1 MAPFTKI
8 ALAIEAI
15 RFSQRLDAGAK
26 QDTESGSETSSQ
38 RRKLLTTAASWEGFN
53 AGYLS

>member
-1 MAPFTKI
+1 MAPFAKI

-26 QDTESGSETSSQ
+26 HFGAN
-38 RRKLLTTAASWEGFN
+38 R
-53 AGYLS
+53 